1 MLLLAK
7 VTPHAS
13 PPNDGWKFV
22 LGQGG
27 EGSRVDLGVRRASIG
42 L

>member
-27 EGSRVDLGVRRASIG
+27 EGSRVDLGDRRASIG